1 MDLRAV
7 RGKKEGT
14 YVDVS
19 EWGGDEAQP
28 GGMGGMEGL
37 EGRDEM
43 GGRCLTTECGCDCRM
58 GR

>member
-19 EWGGDEAQP
+19 VWGGDEAQP

-37 EGRDEM
+37 KGRDEM
-43 GGRCLTTECGCDCRM
+43 GGKCLTTGGEDVRM
-58 GR
+58 

>member
-19 EWGGDEAQP
+19 VWGGDEAQP
-28 GGMGGMEGL
+28 GGRDGGWSKGEMKWEEGA
-37 EGRDEM
+37 
-43 GGRCLTTECGCDCRM
+43 
-58 GR
+58 